1 MHTKAGPA
9 ADWEL
14 AELNSALAGTI
25 FANQLEYLAETASTN
40 LLAMEAAAQGLPEGA
55 VFLADRQTA
64 GRGRGGHSWDSEPG
78 TNLLLSFVLRPRIAP
93 ADALWLSLM
102 SGLAVQQAI
111 HHQTGLAPDLR
122 WPNDLLLHNKKLCGI
137 LTELSSDGN
146 RVRHAVVGIG
156 INVNQREFPQ
166 DLSGLATSLAIETG
180 RSWQRSRLLVA
191 LLTSLDSEYRMLL
204 GELTPERTPT
214 RPISLLQRLRESS
227 SYIQGKPVHVSEE
240 GGYDGTTAGLDER
253 GFLLVRTPNGVR
265 RVISGGVR
273 ELQ

>member
-1 MHTKAGPA
+1 MNTKAVPA

-14 AELNSALAGTI
+14 AEVNSALAGTI
-25 FANQLEYLAETASTN
+25 FANRLEYFAETASTN
-40 LLAMEAAAQGLPEGA
+40 LLAAEAAAQGAPEGT

-64 GRGRGGHSWDSEPG
+64 GRGRGGHAWDSEPG
-78 TNLLLSFVLRPRIAP
+78 ANLLLSFVLRPRIAP

-111 HHQTGLAPDLR
+111 RYQTGLAPDLR
-122 WPNDLLLHNKKLCGI
+122 WPNDLLLHKKKFCGI
-137 LTELSSDGN
+137 LTELSCEGN

-156 INVNQREFPQ
+156 ININQQEFPQ
-166 DLSGLATSLAIETG
+166 ELSGLATSLAIETG
-180 RSWQRSRLLVA
+180 RSWQRSKLLA
-191 LLTSLDSEYRMLL
+191 GLLKSLDGEYRMLL
-204 GELTPERTPT
+204 GELTPERAPA
-214 RPISLLQRLRESS
+214 RPIWLLQRLRESS

-253 GFLLVRTPNGVR
+253 GFLLVRTPTGVR